1 MAARQHAFILAGTG
15 SGCGKTTVTL
25 GLLRLLQQRGLRV
38 QPYKVGPDYLDT
50 GWHSAL
56 CGIAS
61 RNLDGFMLPPSTL
74 NALFGEQ
81 MQQADIAVI
90 EGVMGLY
97 DGYGTDPNYC
107 SSAAMAKQLG
117 CPVILLV
124 DGKAVSTSIAATVM
138 GFQHFDP
145 SLNIA
150 GVIVN
155 RVNSDSHFQLLK
167 NAIERYCDLPVLGY
181 VPRAEG
187 VSLPERHLGLVT
199 ARESLIDAQPWQDFA
214 ATLERTLDVDRL
226 LELSVLNTLPPG
238 EWPPMPASGEG
249 LTLAVADDEAFS
261 FYYPDNLALLE
272 RAGVTLVRFSP
283 LHDAV
288 LPDCQMIWLGGGYPE
303 LHARALAA
311 NAPML
316 AQLRAAHERGV
327 AIYAECGGLMYLGT
341 TLEDAQGE
349 VYAMANILPGDS
361 KMGKRLT
368 RFGYCEA
375 QSEQQTLLA
384 APGEVLR
391 GHEFHYSDF
400 TARLPAVMACRKTRD
415 GVVLQRWQGGWQ
427 LGNTFAS
434 YLHVHFAQRP
444 DMLNHWFA
452 AARSVL

>member
-1 MAARQHAFILAGTG
+1 M
-15 SGCGKTTVTL
+15 
-25 GLLRLLQQRGLRV
+25 
-38 QPYKVGPDYLDT
+38 
-50 GWHSAL
+50 
-56 CGIAS
+56 
-61 RNLDGFMLPPSTL
+61 
-74 NALFGEQ
+74 
-81 MQQADIAVI
+81 
-90 EGVMGLY
+90 
-97 DGYGTDPNYC
+97 
-107 SSAAMAKQLG
+107 
-117 CPVILLV
+117 
-124 DGKAVSTSIAATVM
+124 
-138 GFQHFDP
+138 
-145 SLNIA
+145 
-150 GVIVN
+150 
-155 RVNSDSHFQLLK
+155 
-167 NAIERYCDLPVLGY
+167 
-181 VPRAEG
+181 
-187 VSLPERHLGLVT
+187 
-199 ARESLIDAQPWQDFA
+199 
-214 ATLERTLDVDRL
+214 
-226 LELSVLNTLPPG
+226 
-238 EWPPMPASGEG
+238 
-249 LTLAVADDEAFS
+249 
-261 FYYPDNLALLE
+261 
-272 RAGVTLVRFSP
+272 TLVRFSP